1 VSTTLAGIEDAAR
14 LRPILEQTGFFAL
27 TYYPLTPDFVVRDPS
42 NVDTDFPRI
51 LAAAGSKQI
60 FLQEVGY
67 PTSATN
73 GSSEGKQAEVFSRVL
88 DQVARDPGRFIGV
101 NFTFMSDFSD
111 SLVKS
116 FTAYYRMPG
125 ANRFASFLKTLGMF
139 DDQGRPKKA
148 WAVFERKVKSLT

>member
-1 VSTTLAGIEDAAR
+1 M
-14 LRPILEQTGFFAL
+14 
-27 TYYPLTPDFVVRDPS
+27 
-42 NVDTDFPRI
+42 
-51 LAAAGSKQI
+51 
-60 FLQEVGY
+60 GY
-67 PTSATN
+67 PTSANN
-73 GSSEGKQAEVFSRVL
+73 GSSEEKQAEVFSRVL
-88 DQVARDPGRFIGV
+88 DRVAVDPERFIGV

-125 ANRFASFLKTLGMF
+125 ADRFGSFLKTLGMF